1 MSMVIAN
8 NMAALSALNTL
19 NGNTNSLGK
28 SLKKVSSGERI
39 NNAGDDA
46 SGYSISEKMK
56 SQIRALGQCD
66 QNTKTA
72 HSMLNIAS
80 EAVNQQVEIMRK
92 VYTIALK
99 ASDDT
104 YTDFDRAILQKELNQ
119 LHTEIEDIAQET
131 TYNGRYLL
139 NQM

>member
-8 NMAALSALNTL
+8 NLAALNALNTL

-28 SLKKVSSGERI
+28 ALKKVASGERI

-56 SQIRALGQCD
+56 AQIRALGQCD

-80 EAVNQQVEIMRK
+80 KAVDEQVSIFKR
-92 VYTIALK
+92 
-99 ASDDT
+99 
-104 YTDFDRAILQKELNQ
+104 
-119 LHTEIEDIAQET
+119 
-131 TYNGRYLL
+131 
-139 NQM
+139 